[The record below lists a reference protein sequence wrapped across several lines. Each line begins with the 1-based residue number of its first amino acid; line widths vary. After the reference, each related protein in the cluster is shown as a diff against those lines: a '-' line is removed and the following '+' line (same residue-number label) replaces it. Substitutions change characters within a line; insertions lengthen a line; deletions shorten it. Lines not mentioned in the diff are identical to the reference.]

1 MNLEP
6 EKPSEI
12 RAASGTARVLASLMV
27 VVLAALAILVV
38 LEVIPRSAFAD
49 VAGKTAMIA
58 GVCVLSV
65 AAIGFLSR
73 R

>member
-12 RAASGTARVLASLMV
+12 RTGGGVARVFAMLTILS
-27 VVLAALAILVV
+27 LAAMTILVV
-38 LEVIPRSAFAD
+38 LDVIPRDAFGQ
-49 VAGKTAMIA
+49 VAAKAAMIV
-58 GVCVLSV
+58 GVCAVSAL
-65 AAIGFLSR
+65 AIGFLSR

>member
-12 RAASGTARVLASLMV
+12 RAARGVARVFAMLTILSLATMT
-27 VVLAALAILVV
+27 IMIV
-38 LEVIPRSAFAD
+38 LEVIPREALGETATK
-49 VAGKTAMIA
+49 AGMII
-58 GVCVLSV
+58 GVCALS
-65 AAIGFLSR
+65 ALAIGFLSR

>member
-12 RAASGTARVLASLMV
+12 RAAGGVARVFAMLTIL
-27 VVLAALAILVV
+27 ALAVMTILVV
-38 LEVIPRSAFAD
+38 LDVIPRDAFGETATK
-49 VAGKTAMIA
+49 AGMII
-58 GVCVLSV
+58 GVCALS
-65 AAIGFLSR
+65 ALAIGFLSR